1 LIVNDF
7 LTMLGAALG
16 GVGLAQV
23 PEPIAVEDGGRMLAA
38 RRPSRKGLE
47 ATSCLH

>member
-23 PEPIAVEDGGRMLAA
+23 PEQIAVEG
-38 RRPSRKGLE
+38 RPSRKGLE